1 MDSNVPRQHEPALS
15 IGPRIGKWAG
25 RRDDS
30 SLASRP
36 RPRGARGLRRR
47 VFDADTFDAADAYHP
62 DVRDAGPPDVATLC
76 KGKDNGWYCG
86 YNGLNGVAPSKD
98 DLVECRDASV
108 YKLTLCDA
116 GCLAY
121 PNGVPDRCNE
131 CPGMKDGYYC
141 GSQFPSGLADNATT
155 LVLCTQGVGTV
166 EQNCAPKTCA
176 PGPGTA
182 KCQ

>member
-1 MDSNVPRQHEPALS
+1 V
-15 IGPRIGKWAG
+15 
-25 RRDDS
+25 
-30 SLASRP
+30 ASR
-36 RPRGARGLRRR
+36 RRALLTLAIATSACAAACSLL
-47 VFDADTFDAADAYHP
+47 VDFVDAPDAGGCFGDTCDASLFDADTFDAADAYHP